1 MAVTYR
7 KRRKAKIIFVII
19 LLTLAILNIPNIL
32 QHFFPYHHRD
42 IIEKYAAQQNIDP
55 LLLAAIIKRESNFNP
70 RARSEKGAR
79 GLMQIM
85 PETGTWIAGQ
95 MEIESFHPDEL
106 YEVDTNIRFGAWYMA
121 HLLKQFEGEL
131 LPALAAYNGGQGNVR
146 KWLSEKNWNENQLT
160 ASDIPFPETRNY
172 VTRVLRTYKIY
183 RYLYS

>member
-1 MAVTYR
+1 
-7 KRRKAKIIFVII
+7 
-19 LLTLAILNIPNIL
+19 
-32 QHFFPYHHRD
+32 
-42 IIEKYAAQQNIDP
+42 
-55 LLLAAIIKRESNFNP
+55 
-70 RARSEKGAR
+70 
-79 GLMQIM
+79 MQIM